1 MNRRWL
7 AALAA
12 LTLLAAFAAGCA
24 KEKGEKEGAP
34 AYEAASTL
42 PGGGLA
48 PEVEET
54 AAAAATA
61 QQEISSSRQNAITR
75 AVARVVPSVVGINVT
90 QIREVVRRSPFF
102 DDPFFRQFFPGF
114 RFQQEVKSLGSGFII
129 SPDGYVVTNEHVVD
143 NATAIV
149 ITLPDRTRHEAKLVG
164 SDYITDLALLK
175 IDGKGL
181 PAVKLGNSD
190 DVIIGEWVIA
200 LGNPFGLFDIN
211 ARPTVTVGVISSV
224 DMDFG
229 RQRNDRVYQ
238 DMLQTDAAINPGNS
252 GGPLV
257 NSLAEV
263 IGVNTFIFTESSGS
277 IGLGFAIPV
286 NRVKRVIDDL
296 RKYGEVNRRFITGLE
311 VEDMSYSVA
320 RYLGLRSLAGVIVT
334 NVEKGSPADRAGL
347 EPGDVILEINDKP
360 IRTKEDI
367 WAIIENG
374 DLRGGDK
381 LRMKVYR
388 NGRIRNFELELQAVQ
403 G

>member
-1 MNRRWL
+1 MSRRLSAIL
-7 AALAA
+7 AAA
-12 LTLLAAFAAGCA
+12 LVVGTLLGCA
-24 KEKGEKEGAP
+24 KERSAEETSP
-34 AYEAASTL
+34 SVDAASTL
-42 PGGGLA
+42 PGGA
-48 PEVEET
+48 VAAIAAENSEAARVATTEDIT
-54 AAAAATA
+54 A
-61 QQEISSSRQNAITR
+61 SRQNAITR
-75 AVARVVPSVVGINVT
+75 AVAKVVPSVVGINVT

-114 RFQQEVKSLGSGFII
+114 RYQEEVKSLGSGFII
-129 SPDGYVVTNEHVVD
+129 SPDGYVVTNEHVVN

-149 ITLPDRTRHEAKLVG
+149 VTLPDRTRHEATLVG
-164 SDYITDLALLK
+164 GDYITDLALLK
-175 IDGKGL
+175 IDGEGL
-181 PAVKLGNSD
+181 PAVKFGDSD

-200 LGNPFGLFDIN
+200 LGNPFGLFDVN

-286 NRVKRVIDDL
+286 NRVKRVIEDL
-296 RKYGEVNRRFITGLE
+296 RKYGQVNRRFVTGLE

-320 RYLGLRSLAGVIVT
+320 RYLGLRSLVGVIVT
-334 NVEKGSPADRAGL
+334 NVERGSPADRAGL
-347 EPGDVILEINDKP
+347 EPGDVILEINDQP
-360 IRTKEDI
+360 IRSKADI

-381 LRMKVYR
+381 LKLKVYR
-388 NGRIRNFELELQAVQ
+388 DRRVYEIELELQSVQ